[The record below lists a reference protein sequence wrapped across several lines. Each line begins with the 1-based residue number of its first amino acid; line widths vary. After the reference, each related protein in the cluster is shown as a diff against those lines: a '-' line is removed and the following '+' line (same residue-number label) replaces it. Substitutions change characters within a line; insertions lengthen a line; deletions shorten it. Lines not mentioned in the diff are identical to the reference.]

1 MKAALK
7 FCEIHLKLISRTKRA
22 SFFFFSPETIS
33 KGDDI
38 KIKRIVSPFFFPLPL
53 YLAFTAVL
61 SLFLARLHGL
71 KAALKFCE
79 IHLKLISRTKRASFF
94 FFSPETISKGD
105 DIKIKRIVSP
115 FFFPL
120 PLYLAF
126 TAVLSLFLAR
136 LHGLKAALKFCEIHL
151 KLISRTKRA
160 SFFFFSPE
168 TISKGDDIKI
178 KRIVS
183 PFFFPLPLYL
193 AFTAVLSL
201 FLARLHGLKAALKF
215 CEIHLKLISRTKRAS
230 FFFFSPET
238 ISKGDDIK
246 IKRIVSPFFFPL
258 PLYLAFTAVLSL
270 FLARLHGLK
279 AALKFC
285 EIHLK
290 LISRTKRASFFFF
303 SPETIS
309 KGDDIKI
316 KRIVSPFFFPLPL
329 YLAFTAVLS
338 LFLARLHGLKAA
350 LKFCEIHLKLISRTK
365 RASFFFFSP
374 ETISK
379 GDDIKI
385 KRTVSPFFFPLPLY
399 LAFTAVLSLFLARFH
414 GLEEALEFRE
424 LKAKKEF

>member
-136 LHGLKAALKFCEIHL
+136 LLGDINSNSKRSHVALSGSLSHVPLKYMSGFMKTRLK
-151 KLISRTKRA
+151 
-160 SFFFFSPE
+160 
-168 TISKGDDIKI
+168 D
-178 KRIVS
+178 
-183 PFFFPLPLYL
+183 
-193 AFTAVLSL
+193 
-201 FLARLHGLKAALKF
+201 
-215 CEIHLKLISRTKRAS
+215 
-230 FFFFSPET
+230 
-238 ISKGDDIK
+238 
-246 IKRIVSPFFFPL
+246 
-258 PLYLAFTAVLSL
+258 
-270 FLARLHGLK
+270 
-279 AALKFC
+279 
-285 EIHLK
+285 
-290 LISRTKRASFFFF
+290 
-303 SPETIS
+303 
-309 KGDDIKI
+309 
-316 KRIVSPFFFPLPL
+316 
-329 YLAFTAVLS
+329 
-338 LFLARLHGLKAA
+338 
-350 LKFCEIHLKLISRTK
+350 
-365 RASFFFFSP
+365 
-374 ETISK
+374 
-379 GDDIKI
+379 
-385 KRTVSPFFFPLPLY
+385 
-399 LAFTAVLSLFLARFH
+399 
-414 GLEEALEFRE
+414 
-424 LKAKKEF
+424 